1 VKDFL
6 KDLIGY
12 IIQRVL
18 LLVISAY
25 SFIVAF
31 AYKLKGYLVQNL
43 FWGRNTLYKN
53 IFQLGITAFTL
64 LLGLSGVTN
73 TFALTSQSKTN
84 SVYLTRNSEVFDS
97 NQGKGISFNPNFN
110 LDPRGEKYI
119 VQSGDSLEL
128 IAKKVIDLER
138 EEYGV
143 TSEPTAAKIKRKIDV
158 IRYTNNLFSDNPKL
172 KVGQELN
179 VFIGVD
185 GIIHTVVKGDTI
197 NSISKKYKVDEQ
209 TIIDSNQETID
220 ANFIDGD
227 TSKIILEIG
236 STLFI
241 PNIDLTEQIA
251 INKQQIEKANKQVTP
266 KKTFT
271 QPQIVAGGNFGRP
284 LGDDCSGWNYVRGF
298 TSSHNGLDLSR
309 GGGCTIVAAD
319 SGTVILAQWTNGG
332 GGWQVEI
339 NHGNGFVSR
348 YSHLRAGSIV
358 VSPGMV
364 VSKGTKLAF
373 MGSSGRA
380 TGTHLHF
387 MIDYNG
393 RSINPATKIPL

>member
-1 VKDFL
+1 MKDFL

-18 LLVISAY
+18 LLVISLY
-25 SFIVAF
+25 SFVVAF
-31 AYKLKGYLVQNL
+31 AYKFKGYLVQNL

-53 IFQLGITAFTL
+53 IFQLGITVFTL

-84 SVYLTRNSEVFDS
+84 SQYLTGNAEVFNS
-97 NQGKGISFNPNFN
+97 NQGKGISFDPNFN

-128 IAKKVIDLER
+128 IAKKVIQLER
-138 EEYGV
+138 EEYGD
-143 TSEPTAAKIKRKIDV
+143 TSEATAARIKRKIDV

-179 VFIGVD
+179 VYIGVD
-185 GIIHTVVKGDTI
+185 GIIHTVIKGDTI
-197 NSISKKYKVDEQ
+197 SSISKKYKVDEQ

-227 TSKIILEIG
+227 TSKIKLEVG

-241 PNIDLTEQIA
+241 PNIDLTDQIA
-251 INKQQIEKANKQVTP
+251 INKQQIEKANKQTTP
-266 KKTFT
+266 KKVYTP
-271 QPQIVAGGNFGRP
+271 PQIVAGGNFSRP

-298 TSSHNGLDLSR
+298 TSSHNGIDLSR
-309 GGGCTIVAAD
+309 GGGCTIIASD
-319 SGTVILAQWTNGG
+319 SGTVVLAQWTNGG

-339 NHGNGFVSR
+339 DHGNGFLSR

-364 VSKGTKLAF
+364 VSKGTKIAY

-393 RSINPATKIPL
+393 RSINPATKISL

>member
-1 VKDFL
+1 MKDFL

-12 IIQRVL
+12 VIQRIL
-18 LLVISAY
+18 LLVISTY

-53 IFQLGITAFTL
+53 IFQLGITLFTL
-64 LLGLSGVTN
+64 ILGLSGVTN
-73 TFALTSQSKTN
+73 TFALTSQSKSN
-84 SVYLTRNSEVFDS
+84 SEYLTRNAEVFNN
-97 NQGKGISFNPNFN
+97 NQGKEILFDPIIN
-110 LDPRGEKYI
+110 LDPRGEKYV
-119 VQSGDSLEL
+119 VQSGDTLEL
-128 IAKKVIDLER
+128 IARKVIQLER
-138 EEYGV
+138 EEYGN
-143 TSEPTAAKIKRKIDV
+143 TFEATTDRIKRKIDV
-158 IRYTNNLFSDNPKL
+158 IRFTNNLFTDNPKL

-179 VFIGVD
+179 VYIGVD
-185 GIIHTVVKGDTI
+185 GIIHKVIKGDTI
-197 NSISKKYKVDEQ
+197 SSVSKKYKVDEQ
-209 TIIDSNQETID
+209 TIIDSNQDTID

-227 TSKIILEIG
+227 TSKIILEVG
-236 STLFI
+236 SSLFI
-241 PNIDLTEQIA
+241 PNIDLTDQIA
-251 INKQQIEKANKQVTP
+251 INKKQVENSNKQTIVKRSYTP
-266 KKTFT
+266 
-271 QPQIVAGGNFGRP
+271 PQIIAGGDFIRP
-284 LGDDCSGWNYVRGF
+284 LGSDCGGWNYVRGF
-298 TSSHNGLDLSR
+298 TSTHNGLDLSR

-319 SGTVILAQWTNGG
+319 SGTVVLAQWTNGG

-339 NHGNGFVSR
+339 NHGNGFLTR
-348 YSHLRAGSIV
+348 YSHLRPGSIT

-364 VSKGTKLAF
+364 VSKGTKIGY